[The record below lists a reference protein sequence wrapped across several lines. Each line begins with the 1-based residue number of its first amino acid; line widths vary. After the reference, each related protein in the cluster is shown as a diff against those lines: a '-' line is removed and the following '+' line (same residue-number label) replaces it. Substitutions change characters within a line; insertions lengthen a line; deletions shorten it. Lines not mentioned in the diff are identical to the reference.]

1 MLATKKGH
9 WYLESGC
16 SGHMTGD
23 KDCFLS
29 FEERDGGSVTFGN
42 NDKAKIKG
50 MCIIG
55 NNNSA
60 KIKDV

>member
-23 KDCFLS
+23 KDCVLS

-42 NDKAKIKG
+42 NDKAKIK
-50 MCIIG
+50 
-55 NNNSA
+55 
-60 KIKDV
+60 DV

>member
-23 KDCFLS
+23 KDYYLS
-29 FEERDGGSVTFGN
+29 YEERDGGSVTFGN
-42 NDKAKIKG
+42 NDKAKIK
-50 MCIIG
+50 
-55 NNNSA
+55 
-60 KIKDV
+60 DVQRKACMLFFFFL